1 MSKHFIIA
9 YDIFDVK
16 RAYKVRKLVYE
27 YAMGGQKSALEVPLT
42 KVELKEIVK
51 SLEPLLK
58 DDDRVNIIEVEEMPL
73 LFGRADVLEYDKGVI
88 IVWK

>member
-9 YDIFDVK
+9 YDIFDAK

-27 YAMGGQKSALEVPLT
+27 YAMGGQKSALEVPLS
-42 KVELKEIVK
+42 KVELKKIVK

-58 DDDRVNIIEVEEMPL
+58 DDDRVHIIEVEEMPL
-73 LFGRADVLEYDKGVI
+73 LFGRANVLEYDKGVI
-88 IVWK
+88 IV

>member
-9 YDIFDVK
+9 YDIFDAK

-42 KVELKEIVK
+42 KVELQEIVK
-51 SLEPLLK
+51 ILKPLLK

-88 IVWK
+88 IV

>member
-42 KVELKEIVK
+42 KVELEEIVK

-88 IVWK
+88 IV